1 MAYKNV
7 YPQTTPQKLCIQ
19 RMIYAVGGI
28 LMILQAEACARGTG
42 TAAADCF
49 VVVDVWVLCFSRC
62 KFGVDEHRTGAG
74 GVGAS
79 AAQIIAKCT
88 L

>member
-1 MAYKNV
+1 MRAA
-7 YPQTTPQKLCIQ
+7 L
-19 RMIYAVGGI
+19 A
-28 LMILQAEACARGTG
+28 G

-62 KFGVDEHRTGAG
+62 KFGVDEHRKGAG

>member
-1 MAYKNV
+1 MNTDPPIKYV
-7 YPQTTPQKLCIQ
+7 HTYVPFCEYGRISPPW
-19 RMIYAVGGI
+19 
-28 LMILQAEACARGTG
+28 QAEACARGTG

-62 KFGVDEHRTGAG
+62 KFGVDEHRKGAG

>member
-1 MAYKNV
+1 MPYRYLYPKNPCLQ
-7 YPQTTPQKLCIQ
+7 Y
-19 RMIYAVGGI
+19 MIHAVGGI
-28 LMILQAEACARGTG
+28 LMILQAEACARGT
-42 TAAADCF
+42 AAVDCF

-62 KFGVDEHRTGAG
+62 KFGVDEHRKGAG